1 MTTTTNK
8 INGRVDGNIE
18 TFTKGTYNGIAI
30 LIRDKDGYVNAT
42 KLAALHSDNKRKNL
56 KRFMKSV
63 EMKEIIEYWK
73 EFEAPNRRLKNES
86 TKEMPEFY
94 ELLKIAND
102 YRGVYIHPDL
112 IHFVAQWVSIR
123 YSFAVKHIMD
133 QINDKVHEELNKQQL
148 PDTVENSKPIFNEI
162 AKSIAPNIQIN
173 NSSTWGYRDSPYE
186 LDSWEQDD
194 LKRAVDEYKDIK
206 ERLLK
211 AEQKIDEWSVFVRKY
226 HPEFQK

>member
-1 MTTTTNK
+1 MKIRCAQKGADPEMTPKYQLLNE
-8 INGRVDGNIE
+8 GVQ
-18 TFTKGTYNGIAI
+18 
-30 LIRDKDGYVNAT
+30 
-42 KLAALHSDNKRKNL
+42 KLTPS
-56 KRFMKSV
+56 
-63 EMKEIIEYWK
+63 YY
-73 EFEAPNRRLKNES
+73 LKNVAPKYQGE
-86 TKEMPEFY
+86 
-94 ELLKIAND
+94 
-102 YRGVYIHPDL
+102 YIHPKL
-112 IHFVAQWVSIR
+112 VHFVAEYCSIDYAFTVSE
-123 YSFAVKHIMD
+123 IMD
-133 QINDKVHEELNKQQL
+133 SINDKVHEELKNQQL

>member
-8 INGRVDGNIE
+8 INGRVEGNIE

-30 LIRDKDGYVNAT
+30 LIRDKDGYVNAA
-42 KLAALHSDNKRKNL
+42 KLGNDKKEARKFVNSDKFNEICKKW
-56 KRFMKSV
+56 MKIQSGKKLPDP
-63 EMKEIIEYWK
+63 EMTPKYQLLNVSN
-73 EFEAPNRRLKNES
+73 EFKG
-86 TKEMPEFY
+86 T
-94 ELLKIAND
+94 
-102 YRGVYIHPDL
+102 YIHPKL
-112 IHFVAQWVSIR
+112 VHFVAEWVDLEYAFTVSE
-123 YSFAVKHIMD
+123 IMD
-133 QINDKVHEELNKQQL
+133 SINDKVHEELNKQQL
-148 PDTVENSKPIFNEI
+148 PDTVENAKPIFNEI
-162 AKSIAPNIQIN
+162 AKSIAPNIHIN